1 MPARWTATVAECDRL
16 LGEIGRVVAGLPD
29 GPMRARLGE
38 LRDGVAEGVEDA
50 VRAAA
55 RAGEVERLT
64 ATMDL
69 AGITDA
75 FKRARRDADAAAQ
88 RGDVPVD
95 LAERVESFRRQH
107 ESANR
112 LLNSIEETDRHLTAL
127 RARLTELVLTAAELS
142 ISSTADTLDAVEARA
157 GAVASEVNELRHAF
171 DDLA

>member
-1 MPARWTATVAECDRL
+1 MAECDRL

-38 LRDGVAEGVEDA
+38 LRDGVAVGVEDA

-75 FKRARRDADAAAQ
+75 FKRARRDADAAAR
-88 RGDVPVD
+88 RGDVPAD

-112 LLNSIEETDRHLTAL
+112 LLNTIEETDRHLTAL

-171 DDLA
+171 DDLT